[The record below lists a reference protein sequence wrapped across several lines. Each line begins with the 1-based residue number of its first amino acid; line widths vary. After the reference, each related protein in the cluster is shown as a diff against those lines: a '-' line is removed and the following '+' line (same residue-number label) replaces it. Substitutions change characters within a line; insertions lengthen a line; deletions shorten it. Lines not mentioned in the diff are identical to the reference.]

1 MGDKK
6 FENYNR
12 PKPRVVE
19 DEQVSKDRKRTGI
32 VRCLLLRLRSRPYN
46 DEPNE
51 IGVLNESERVTILK
65 DMGDWL
71 KVQTEDGR
79 VGYVVTHYIKE
90 E

>member
-1 MGDKK
+1 MGDRK
-6 FENYNR
+6 FENYNK
-12 PKPRVVE
+12 PKQVVTE
-19 DEQVSKDRKRTGI
+19 DNQVSKDRYGV

-51 IGVLNESERVTILK
+51 IGILNESERVKILEVL
-65 DMGDWL
+65 GDWL
-71 KVQTEDGR
+71 KVETSNGK